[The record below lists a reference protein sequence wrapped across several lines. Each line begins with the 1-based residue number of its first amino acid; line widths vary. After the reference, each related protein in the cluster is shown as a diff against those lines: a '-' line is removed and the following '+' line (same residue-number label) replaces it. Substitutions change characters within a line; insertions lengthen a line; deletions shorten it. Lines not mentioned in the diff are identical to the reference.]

1 MDVIK
6 TRLQTQNM
14 KGGKQQIVSDDVI
27 LDVKYKDI
35 VSSVKTIYKEEG
47 ARGFCKGAVPRAIL
61 SSVSSALSWV
71 AYEFIKSMW
80 QRSVSR

>member
-6 TRLQTQNM
+6 TRLQTQ
-14 KGGKQQIVSDDVI
+14 GIGTAVEHSDVVHN
-27 LDVKYKDI
+27 VKYHD
-35 VSSVKTIYKEEG
+35 VLSTMRTIHKEEG
-47 ARGFCKGAVPRAIL
+47 LSGFSKGMLPRAML

-80 QRSVSR
+80 LSV

>member
-1 MDVIK
+1 VTNPLDVIK

-14 KGGKQQIVSDDVI
+14 KGGNQILSDDVI

-35 VSSVKTIYKEEG
+35 IQSVRKVYEEEG
-47 ARGFCKGAVPRAIL
+47 IKGFGKGALPRGIL

-80 QRSVSR
+80 V